1 MEKCKLN
8 ILKLMISGV
17 LISSNLFC
25 SQIAPNQDVKTY
37 MSYYEDGVFD
47 AIKQIK
53 KSAEEGLAE
62 YPLDKQI
69 KGDIVVGIETDN
81 MSVNDIVRIRT
92 VSIKNNYTESVTA
105 KNLRDGRGYVVFDS
119 FDREADADYTI
130 KRLLDY
136 GVEAKKIHS
145 GKWVKDPIVIRK
157 IADDLQKGLFANMP
171 VKVIQIERV
180 IYKDAEG
187 PKNTLSKTITSIEP
201 SMPYQNENSLS
212 SSKKSPKAY
221 YDTDD
226 KDVKKKSIRK
236 IETLVQNIKS
246 SAKFSFENLTFT
258 YKGKVY
264 EQGEKIDGYTIT
276 SAYVKQDGNKEK
288 LVFKFDDYGD
298 NHLIFTRNSKEKS
311 SKGLTTSSSDEPTQ
325 KNDEDSQKA
334 KKSATDI
341 VKQLKLQN
349 PPASE
354 SSRAS
359 TTNETNTINY
369 YTCDFA
375 QVRALF
381 NHEAQ
386 KSQKIQET
394 EYSYMAMKK
403 EKVMHVSTDNEYV
416 YFKANGLK
424 PIGMNKYAWDQICK
438 KL

>member
-8 ILKLMISGV
+8 VLKLMIFSV
-17 LISSNLFC
+17 LMSSNLFA

-180 IYKDAEG
+180 IYKDTEA

-201 SMPYQNENSLS
+201 STPYQNENSLS

-226 KDVKKKSIRK
+226 KDVKKKSMRRL
-236 IETLVQNIKS
+236 ESLVQNIKNN
-246 SAKFSFENLTFT
+246 AKFSFENLTFT

-276 SAYVKQDGNKEK
+276 SAYIKQDGNKEK
-288 LVFKFDDYGD
+288 LVFKFDDYTD
-298 NHLIFTRNSKEKS
+298 NHLIFIRNSKEK
-311 SKGLTTSSSDEPTQ
+311 LTTSSPDEPTQ
-325 KNDEDSQKA
+325 KSNEESQKV
-334 KKSATDI
+334 KKSAADI
-341 VKQLKLQN
+341 VKQLKLQT
-349 PPASE
+349 PPVNE
-354 SSRAS
+354 SSKTS
-359 TTNETNTINY
+359 TTNETNSINY
-369 YTCDFA
+369 YICDFA

>member
-1 MEKCKLN
+1 MKKHKLSV
-8 ILKLMISGV
+8 LKMVIFCTLV
-17 LISSNLFC
+17 SSNLFC

-136 GVEAKKIHS
+136 GVDAKKIHG

-180 IYKDAEG
+180 IYKDSEG
-187 PKNTLSKTITSIEP
+187 SKNTLSKTITSIEP
-201 SMPYQNENSLS
+201 STPYQNENAFNSA
-212 SSKKSPKAY
+212 KKSPKAY
-221 YDTDD
+221 YDTDE
-226 KDVKKKSIRK
+226 KEIKKKTSKK
-236 IETLVQNIKS
+236 IESLVQNIKS
-246 SAKFSFENLTFT
+246 NAKFSFENLTFT

-264 EQGEKIDGYTIT
+264 EEGEKIEGYTIT

-288 LVFKFDDYGD
+288 LVFKFDDFNN
-298 NHLIFTRNSKEKS
+298 NHLIFIRNAKDKLSKTSLSEDATQS
-311 SKGLTTSSSDEPTQ
+311 GDDESK
-325 KNDEDSQKA
+325 KA
-334 KKSATDI
+334 KKSAADI
-341 VKQLKLQN
+341 VKQLKLQT
-349 PPASE
+349 P
-354 SSRAS
+354 
-359 TTNETNTINY
+359 TTEAKSAPNNNEPNSINY
-369 YTCDFA
+369 YTCDFS

-381 NHEAQ
+381 NNETQ
-386 KSQKIQET
+386 KTQKIQDT

-403 EKVMHVSTDNEYV
+403 EKVMHVSSDSEYI